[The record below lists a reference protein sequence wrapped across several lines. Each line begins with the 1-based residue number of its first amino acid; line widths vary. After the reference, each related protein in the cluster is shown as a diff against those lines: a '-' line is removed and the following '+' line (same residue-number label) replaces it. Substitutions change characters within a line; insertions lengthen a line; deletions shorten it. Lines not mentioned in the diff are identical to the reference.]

1 MKEQLGLLKEQLE
14 LARIF
19 NAASSFATLTIYYQN
34 KPEFNGVCSRNNLT
48 KIKEAYVIN
57 LDVYE
62 STRTHWIALHVNVN
76 SIVYADSCRVE
87 HIPKEIK
94 KLIGNKNIVT
104 NIYRIQA

>member
-1 MKEQLGLLKEQLE
+1 M
-14 LARIF
+14 
-19 NAASSFATLTIYYQN
+19 
-34 KPEFNGVCSRNNLT
+34 
-48 KIKEAYVIN
+48 
-57 LDVYE
+57 YE
-62 STRTHWIALHVNVN
+62 STRTHWIALHVNVI